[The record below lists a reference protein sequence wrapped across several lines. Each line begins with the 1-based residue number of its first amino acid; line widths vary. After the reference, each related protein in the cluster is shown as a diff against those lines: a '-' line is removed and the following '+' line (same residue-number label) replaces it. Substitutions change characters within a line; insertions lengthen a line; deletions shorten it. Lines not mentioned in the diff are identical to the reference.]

1 MGILLAACLLVAQ
14 EVSITHGPMTSAVD
28 AHSANVWARASAAGS
43 FMVRVSKP
51 DGTRIA
57 QSIAEALAESD
68 WTLHWHLE
76 GLEAGQAYE
85 LGISTHSDESPAA
98 TGTLR
103 TPEADP
109 SHASF
114 AFGSCASDKA
124 FAKQPGWDL

>member
-14 EVSITHGPMTSAVD
+14 EASITHGPMTGAVD
-28 AHSANVWARASAAGS
+28 AHSANVWARASSAGS
-43 FMVRVSKP
+43 FVLRVSKP
-51 DGTRIA
+51 DGTEVAR
-57 QSIAEALAESD
+57 SLAEALPESD

-85 LGISTHSDESPAA
+85 LGISTGSGAPISAA

-114 AFGSCASDKA
+114 AFGSC
-124 FAKQPGWDL
+124 